1 MNCRGWT
8 ELVVALLSVWNYE
21 CYCHI
26 HLVIRYNALHPRRM
40 MGCDLEV
47 IVADTLLMNS
57 GFFLG
62 QYLAVFEV
70 SFAST
75 K

>member
-1 MNCRGWT
+1 
-8 ELVVALLSVWNYE
+8 
-21 CYCHI
+21 
-26 HLVIRYNALHPRRM
+26 VIRYNALHSRRM
-40 MGCDLEV
+40 MGCDLAV